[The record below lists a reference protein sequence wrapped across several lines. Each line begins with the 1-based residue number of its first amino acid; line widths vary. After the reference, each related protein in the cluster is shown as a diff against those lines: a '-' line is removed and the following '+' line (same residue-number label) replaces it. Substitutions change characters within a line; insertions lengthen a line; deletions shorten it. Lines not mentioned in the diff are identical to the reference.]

1 MRGLN
6 EYIDTNIITQN
17 GIVSIS
23 NVHIGDRV
31 YDFHTGKMLE
41 VKDVIESK
49 CTDIMQV
56 LYSDG
61 RKEFKLHDDV
71 LYGGKKE
78 LRPLE
83 FNPDKVKDPLYPDPN
98 IAGVLLI
105 YGDYDSN
112 EIKLPLDMDEINN
125 LFAHNYNLDYG
136 MITNRNTVNFSF
148 NHSPNR
154 FITWDEFFPHYD
166 FYAKSKKITSSAV
179 PNEYMYSSIKDRI
192 QFIRGIFDVG
202 YNKKRFPD
210 SIGIEHWNEERLLLV
225 QRMLWS
231 LGVPSIVEYNP
242 VYIDDDNMVRE
253 YQYDRKYH
261 LKILGDK
268 DSYPGFFYDINN
280 LEYMIGKD
288 SWERKLNPQWIFKIV
303 NCKHYCHGYMKNIIL
318 EKPTWYYTADYLP
331 RLSL

>member
-112 EIKLPLDMDEINN
+112 EIKLPLDI
-125 LFAHNYNLDYG
+125 
-136 MITNRNTVNFSF
+136 
-148 NHSPNR
+148 
-154 FITWDEFFPHYD
+154 
-166 FYAKSKKITSSAV
+166 
-179 PNEYMYSSIKDRI
+179 
-192 QFIRGIFDVG
+192 
-202 YNKKRFPD
+202 
-210 SIGIEHWNEERLLLV
+210 
-225 QRMLWS
+225 
-231 LGVPSIVEYNP
+231 EYNSLE
-242 VYIDDDNMVRE
+242 VYLM
-253 YQYDRKYH
+253 
-261 LKILGDK
+261 
-268 DSYPGFFYDINN
+268 
-280 LEYMIGKD
+280 
-288 SWERKLNPQWIFKIV
+288 
-303 NCKHYCHGYMKNIIL
+303 
-318 EKPTWYYTADYLP
+318 
-331 RLSL
+331 